1 MDIFQAAYIY
11 EIHFLR
17 GHPVDKTWNW
27 TQVFDV
33 HGQKQGGIKTT
44 DCNLDKGKP
53 SAITLRLSLFKL
65 NTENFQATVLSGS
78 CLHWYSQYSI
88 SMAYFKV
95 IFFNYAISV

>member
-65 NTENFQATVLSGS
+65 LTQKTFKPQYLAAVAYIGIVNTVFPWPISR
-78 CLHWYSQYSI
+78 WYSLT
-88 SMAYFKV
+88 ML
-95 IFFNYAISV
+95 